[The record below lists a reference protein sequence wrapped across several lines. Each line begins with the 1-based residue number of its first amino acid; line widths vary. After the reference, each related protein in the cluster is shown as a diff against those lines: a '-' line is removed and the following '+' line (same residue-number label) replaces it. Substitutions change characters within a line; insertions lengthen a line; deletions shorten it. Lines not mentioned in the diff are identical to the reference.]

1 MDDRGSLHHANERI
15 PDVGVSRRRILAGV
29 GSGVLALAGFSA
41 TASAAPS
48 RSLVVEATGEFAQY
62 DFTVSEGLASRSHFD
77 GRTDWVWQSSGGGTV
92 DGQGRDEF
100 VFAGEITAFSHD
112 GPLRVTVDGE
122 VVDPATLGGTTGT
135 GAAVGGA
142 GTDVTNAN
150 TDADADT
157 EVDADTETD
166 ADTGASSTDDER
178 GTVQVVL
185 SFDDGE
191 PSAKTGAKPIMDEY
205 GYPGVTGIST
215 GRIAQDGEDDEL
227 TVAQLEEMQ
236 ADDWEVA
243 SHTVTHPDLTEIP
256 TEEVHEECRQSRQFI
271 AENGLLPPDPTLIY
285 PSGGVNDEIAEI
297 ASEYYTYGFGGGED
311 DPTDGIDQPL
321 QISRAAGEV
330 PNEGREQIDRAIE
343 RGGVSVL
350 MFHRIGSSFD
360 EPKDSDMPEDEFAE
374 LMGYIDEQGDALE
387 VITAS
392 GL

>member
-1 MDDRGSLHHANERI
+1 
-15 PDVGVSRRRILAGV
+15 
-29 GSGVLALAGFSA
+29 
-41 TASAAPS
+41 
-48 RSLVVEATGEFAQY
+48 
-62 DFTVSEGLASRSHFD
+62 
-77 GRTDWVWQSSGGGTV
+77 
-92 DGQGRDEF
+92 
-100 VFAGEITAFSHD
+100 
-112 GPLRVTVDGE
+112 
-122 VVDPATLGGTTGT
+122 
-135 GAAVGGA
+135 
-142 GTDVTNAN
+142 
-150 TDADADT
+150 
-157 EVDADTETD
+157 
-166 ADTGASSTDDER
+166 
-178 GTVQVVL
+178 
-185 SFDDGE
+185 
-191 PSAKTGAKPIMDEY
+191 MDEY

-330 PNEGREQIDRAIE
+330 PSEGREQIDRAIE

-374 LMGYIDEQGDALE
+374 LIGYIDEQGDALE
-387 VITAS
+387 VVTAS